1 MRYRTEKL
9 LLLESRPYVNNWY
22 VGALT
27 SLGYTQ
33 LVYANYASVTPFRA
47 PITPVDAVVAVWT
60 DDTIV
65 VDRFAGAVAAVTERP
80 SVRGALILSPFATAS
95 NARLLMGSGA
105 KAWIRP
111 PISKGEI
118 SARLH
123 VMMYGER
130 RREVVA
136 VRPDR
141 RAPLHAAAVP
151 A

>member
-1 MRYRTEKL
+1 MRYRSEKI
-9 LLLESRPYVNNWY
+9 LLLESRPYYSNWY
-22 VGALT
+22 AGTLT
-27 SLGYTQ
+27 SLGFTQ
-33 LVYANYASVTPFRA
+33 LVYANYASVTPFRTPLA
-47 PITPVDAVVAVWT
+47 PVDAVVAVWT

-65 VDRFAGAVAAVTERP
+65 VDRFAGAVAAATERP
-80 SVRGALILSPFATAS
+80 GVRGALILSPFATAA

-118 SARLH
+118 SAKLH

-130 RREVVA
+130 RRDVVP

-141 RAPLHAAAVP
+141 RAPLHAVSA
-151 A
+151 